1 MRDADVLLEA
11 PGAARTLFTRARF
24 LATMPVSVAELGPLY
39 GKFVAQEAEKN
50 HLVLPLAVEARS
62 VAVLAH
68 SSVSGLK
75 FTGDTAVLSLKDV
88 TVNR

>member
-1 MRDADVLLEA
+1 VLL
-11 PGAARTLFTRARF
+11 
-24 LATMPVSVAELGPLY
+24 
-39 GKFVAQEAEKN
+39 
-50 HLVLPLAVEARS
+50 LAVEARS